1 MEAVTVEDLSFTYRG
16 AASRA
21 LEGIDFSQAEG
32 EVLAVL
38 GRAGAGK
45 TTLVRCL
52 NRIIPAFYPG
62 ELEGQICL
70 FGRPVDHEGV
80 SQLAGQVGM
89 VFQDFEA
96 QLFSTD
102 VRQEMA
108 FGLESQGLSYREM
121 ESRAGRALDQVGLGG
136 ELRRDPS
143 TLSGGEK
150 QRLAIASIL
159 ALEPR
164 LLILDEPT
172 TDLDPLGKE
181 RLLQVIRGLRDQ
193 GLTVILITHESA
205 DLTGL
210 ADRLVI
216 LSEGRIAQQGHVE
229 ELLPQPAS
237 LETHGVRPA
246 PLSHLLSCLGLS
258 FRADGLQQ
266 VHGILEKRGLRFDPC
281 RYQELL
287 EKGKGGAYGSV
298 ILQVEGL
305 EFSYPDGRKA
315 LGGIDLEVREGEF
328 LAILGHNG
336 SGKTTLAKHFNG
348 LLCPCHGRVLWRGR
362 DARSLGLAGLAQQV
376 GYVFQ
381 NPDHQLFAATVEE
394 EVAFGPRNFGLRPP
408 ELQHRVYEA
417 LEIMGL
423 RGYEGRDPFR
433 LTKGERQRLAVASV
447 LSSHPQVLILDEP
460 TTGLDYGEQ
469 RRMMDQLKW
478 LNESGHTVI
487 IITHSPWVIAE
498 YAHRAVVMSQGR
510 VLADGSLREVFDRE
524 GVLREA
530 GFQLPAV
537 TALGRRWGFVPLSLE
552 EFLYCCSPK
561 SLVDF

>member
-1 MEAVTVEDLSFTYRG
+1 MEAVTVEDLSFAYRG
-16 AASRA
+16 AARRA
-21 LEGIDFSQAEG
+21 LDGIDFSQAEG
-32 EVLAVL
+32 EVVALL

-52 NRIIPAFYPG
+52 NRIIPTFYPG
-62 ELEGQICL
+62 DLEGQIRL
-70 FGRPVDHEGV
+70 FGRPLAHEGV
-80 SQLAGQVGM
+80 NQLAGEVGLI
-89 VFQDFEA
+89 FQDFEA

-102 VRQEMA
+102 VLQEVA
-108 FGLESQGLSYREM
+108 FGLENQGLSHREM
-121 ESRAGRALDQVGLGG
+121 ESRVGWALDQVGLSG
-136 ELRRDPS
+136 ERRRDPS

-193 GLTVILITHESA
+193 GRTGILITHESG
-205 DLTGL
+205 DLPGL

-216 LSEGRIAQQGHVE
+216 LSEGRIALKGTVE
-229 ELLPQPAS
+229 ELLAQPAS
-237 LETHGVRPA
+237 LETHGARPA
-246 PLSHLLSCLGLS
+246 PLPHLLGCLGLP
-258 FRADGLQQ
+258 FRSDGLPQI
-266 VHGILEKRGLRFDPC
+266 HGIMERRGLRFDPC

-287 EKGKGGAYGSV
+287 EKEKGRAYGSV
-298 ILQVEGL
+298 ILRAEGV

-336 SGKTTLAKHFNG
+336 SGKTTLAKQFNG
-348 LLCPCHGRVLWRGR
+348 LLRPCRGRILWRGR

-408 ELQHRVYEA
+408 ELQRRVYEA

-469 RRMMDQLKW
+469 RRMMDRLKW

-510 VLADGSLREVFDRE
+510 LLADGPLREVFDRE

-530 GFQLPAV
+530 CFQLPAV
-537 TALGRRWGFVPLSLE
+537 TGLGRRFGFVPLSLE
-552 EFLYCCSPK
+552 EFLYCCSIK
-561 SLVDF
+561 GL